1 MYLCRTLG
9 LTPSVPNRFM
19 FNFTALNLVLPIRI
33 DTWNTFNSDKQI
45 SQYDA
50 TFVWWEWAVDTLLEA
65 AKPKLGANTTA
76 SVVQKITLG
85 LAQSICNTAMTHC
98 TGKDKQYN
106 SIGECMA
113 YLTKKTRF
121 GAPYELG
128 TSYPCLSGG
137 G

>member
-1 MYLCRTLG
+1 
-9 LTPSVPNRFM
+9 M
-19 FNFTALNLVLPIRI
+19 FNFTALNLVLPLRI

-50 TFVWWEWAVDTLLEA
+50 NFVWWDWAVSTLLEA

-76 SVVQKITLG
+76 GVIQKVTEG
-85 LAQSICNTAMTHC
+85 LAHSICSTAMTHC

-106 SIGECMA
+106 STGECMA
-113 YLTKKTRF
+113 HLTKTTRF

-128 TSYPCLSGG
+128 TSYPVLRGRFCGTEILEDYMRADAIR
-137 G
+137 